1 MGVRGDLV
9 YVQQAVNN
17 RWITGDLKPM
27 AVDAVVR
34 GLQSG
39 DPRAELR
46 AAEIVLAM
54 ERQNQVDEQSES
66 KQLLKRV
73 LDQLA
78 EYGISAASLGVG
90 ETTSGRAIASGS
102 EVGDEEDDAGQ

>member
-1 MGVRGDLV
+1 VGVRGDLV

-78 EYGISAASLGVG
+78 EYGIDAASLGVG
-90 ETTSGRAIASGS
+90 ETTSGRAIEGRS
-102 EVGDEEDDAGQ
+102 EACDEEDDAG

>member
-1 MGVRGDLV
+1 VGVRGDLV

-17 RWITGDLKPM
+17 RWLTNELKPM
-27 AVDAVVR
+27 AMDAVVR

-46 AAEIVLAM
+46 AAEIVIAM

-90 ETTSGRAIASGS
+90 ETTSSGAIESYS
-102 EVGDEEDDAGQ
+102 EDNNEEDDTGH

>member
-1 MGVRGDLV
+1 MVV
-9 YVQQAVNN
+9 A
-17 RWITGDLKPM
+17 
-27 AVDAVVR
+27 AVVR
-34 GLQSG
+34 GLNSG

-46 AAEIVLAM
+46 AADIVLAM

-78 EYGISAASLGVG
+78 EYGIDAASLGVG
-90 ETTSGRAIASGS
+90 ETHTGGAIESRQESDIA
-102 EVGDEEDDAGQ
+102 DDDARHGDFEAT

>member
-9 YVQQAVNN
+9 LTLQAVNN
-17 RWITGDLKPM
+17 RWLTADLKPKAM
-27 AVDAVVR
+27 DAVRR
-34 GLQSG
+34 GLSSG

-46 AAEIVLAM
+46 AAEIVIAM

-73 LDQLA
+73 LDLLA
-78 EYGISAASLGVG
+78 EYGIDAASLGVEG
-90 ETTSGRAIASGS
+90 TSSGRAIESHS
-102 EVGDEEDDAGQ
+102 EADKQDDE

>member
-1 MGVRGDLV
+1 
-9 YVQQAVNN
+9 
-17 RWITGDLKPM
+17 
-27 AVDAVVR
+27 
-34 GLQSG
+34 
-39 DPRAELR
+39 LR
-46 AAEIVLAM
+46 AAEIVIAM

-90 ETTSGRAIASGS
+90 ETASSGAIESYS
-102 EVGDEEDDAGQ
+102 EDNNEEDDT

>member
-9 YVQQAVNN
+9 LTQRAINA
-17 RWITGDLKPM
+17 RWLTDDLKPM
-27 AVDAVVR
+27 AFDAVVR

-46 AAEIVLAM
+46 AAEIVLSM

-78 EYGISAASLGVG
+78 EYGIDAASLGVG
-90 ETTSGRAIASGS
+90 ETTSGGAIEGHQEAD
-102 EVGDEEDDAGQ
+102 DENDDT